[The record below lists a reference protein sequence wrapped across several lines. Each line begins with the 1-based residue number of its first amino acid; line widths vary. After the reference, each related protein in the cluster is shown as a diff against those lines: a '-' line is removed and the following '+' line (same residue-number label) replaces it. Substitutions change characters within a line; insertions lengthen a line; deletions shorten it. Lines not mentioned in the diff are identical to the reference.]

1 MEIRSFRPSLARRKA
16 MVEFVAEFGD
26 GGIPVSG
33 DGRLD
38 APSFHRNYTAVTNE
52 LCKILIGRTCHVL
65 EIGSGTGQ
73 HIVEFARA
81 LPHVVWWPSDRIPR
95 HLTSIE
101 SWRRKADRPNI
112 RPAILLD
119 AAAPVWL
126 CGDAGAPP
134 PEEFTAI
141 VSLNLLHIAPWF
153 VALGLL
159 RGAALHLSSDG
170 VLVVYG
176 PFKIEGK
183 FTADSNARFDAAL
196 RNANSAWGVRDAA
209 ALQAAAADYGLTLD
223 RIVEMPS
230 NNVIVVFERSG

>member
-1 MEIRSFRPSLARRKA
+1 
-16 MVEFVAEFGD
+16 MVEFVSEFGD
-26 GGIPVSG
+26 GGVPVSR

-38 APSFHRNYTAVTNE
+38 APSFHRNCPAVTHE
-52 LCKILIGRTCHVL
+52 LQKFLNGCTCHVL

-73 HIVEFARA
+73 HVIEFARA
-81 LPHVVWWPSDRIPR
+81 LPDATWWPSDLIPS
-95 HLTSIE
+95 HLASIE
-101 SWRRKADRPNI
+101 GWRRKADHANI

-119 AAAPVWL
+119 AAALVWQF
-126 CGDAGAPP
+126 GDALAPP
-134 PEEFTAI
+134 RENFSAI
-141 VSLNLLHIAPWF
+141 VSLNLLHIAPWS

-159 RGAALHLSSDG
+159 RGAARHISCDG

-196 RNANSAWGVRDAA
+196 RNANPAWGVRDVTAV
-209 ALQAAAADYGLTLD
+209 QAAATDYGLTLD

-230 NNVIVVFERSG
+230 NNVIVVFKRSR